1 MDEGVSP
8 GSAYRVTLDADGD
21 LVWATET
28 DGKAVEYHRDPG
40 TTVWQRFVV
49 GVVRLLP
56 IEDQL

>member
-1 MDEGVSP
+1 
-8 GSAYRVTLDADGD
+8 VTLDADGD